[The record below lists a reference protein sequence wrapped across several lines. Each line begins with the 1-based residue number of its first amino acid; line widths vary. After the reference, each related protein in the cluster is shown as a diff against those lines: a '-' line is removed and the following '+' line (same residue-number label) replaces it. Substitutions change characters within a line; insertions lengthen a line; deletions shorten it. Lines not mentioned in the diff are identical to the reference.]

1 MFVKCLLGL
10 WWSVEVSCQEEVITG
25 VMRPFVPKYDQ
36 GEKPPEDRPGDGGQ
50 GSSKEDFQGEP
61 SKTNQQDQ
69 GKEHPEDINKTNKT
83 TNKRN
88 QPSEKVTLSKN
99 DLPPREETSRWERL
113 SPEERDKKR
122 RLWKHRQELLG
133 YYEIQ
138 PFGTPPRNED
148 LDV

>member
-1 MFVKCLLGL
+1 MNLIVVVFDIENLSEQNQQLNTLPGWLWCNDGMMGWVVKCLANIRLGL

-69 GKEHPEDINKTNKT
+69 EQDQQEREHPEDTYKT
-83 TNKRN
+83 TK
-88 QPSEKVTLSKN
+88 T
-99 DLPPREETSRWERL
+99 
-113 SPEERDKKR
+113 
-122 RLWKHRQELLG
+122 
-133 YYEIQ
+133 
-138 PFGTPPRNED
+138 
-148 LDV
+148 